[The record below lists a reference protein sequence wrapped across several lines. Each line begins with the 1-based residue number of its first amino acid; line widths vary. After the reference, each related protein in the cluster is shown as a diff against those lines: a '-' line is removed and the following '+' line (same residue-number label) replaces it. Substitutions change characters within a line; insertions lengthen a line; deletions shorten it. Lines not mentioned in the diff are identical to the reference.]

1 MANYSAISVDIS
13 DCSLEGA
20 TLLLQEVLNG
30 MTAVTTVLSVK
41 TSYSVCDPDSSYRDF
56 HYNDVGF
63 IVVGI
68 EKPKKKDAKP

>member
-1 MANYSAISVDIS
+1 MSNYSAISVDIS

-30 MTAVTTVLSVK
+30 MTAVTAVLSVK
-41 TSYSVCDPDSSYRDF
+41 TSYSVCDPDSMTRDF

-63 IVVGI
+63 IVIGI
-68 EKPKKKDAKP
+68 EKRKKEG